1 MPCTNNMMIENDL
14 LVTPSTWYKICTVWI
29 PPTPYPQ
36 GSFQSKRGCTL
47 PSRRQDGEGRRGGK
61 VAELLWQPTA
71 GPSGAAQFPACP
83 QYATVRAVTARPRVR
98 TIAQGPLWA
107 PGRQAATATAAAAT
121 ETETAAP
128 APMHARYVPLGGT
141 LLVIKCRV
149 LFFARLSPARSRCK
163 WEGHGARVRL
173 TVGLWL
179 LESVK
184 VAETDAAFAAFLFS
198 CSVAFGRFFD
208 TTMLVSQGLFGRLA
222 GALKY
227 ISPWKKREDPDV
239 NNVPLGDVEDA
250 GQHLLGA
257 TDDLGNG
264 VHRGT
269 GSPERELLAFAK
281 TLPTRLDWPNSG
293 SGQLDEITDTS
304 VADTSRER
312 FPLHPADL
320 HTEKIFAAD
329 GADTGGSGV
338 LDTVGNFGAAAGD
351 LTGAGGAG
359 RVVDMFGGDNLGGL
373 EGSTGFG
380 GITGRTDA
388 GGEGSD
394 RGMMVRPR
402 GIRKELMMPLRVAQT
417 VARMGKENI
426 QNKRALAL
434 KFAGQ
439 DMKAFMPS
447 SEPTEQGGETSAF
460 RIAVPKPRST
470 SFSMPIRVLP
480 SQSAPSRRGQQHMSY
495 LPFKGE
501 NSILSIST
509 LSQNASELDSSSMVA
524 LANTT
529 VGVDSTMRSSW
540 AYGSPSMLQH
550 ASTQRSS
557 TQFSAAKQALASIS
571 AALSPM
577 DIGAAMGDIGAASA
591 SRQTHD
597 AISQMSG
604 CDQYSLQSDTG
615 PLLSHAPS
623 SAGQSFSRTRMASA
637 LREDVGSKRMRESFA
652 PEPSPLLAYDRSSV
666 GAMVGARPMQRR
678 RISQPSNA
686 VKKIMDI
693 IKDTSTPH
701 TDARATPSSRFFNS
715 SSIYSS
721 RPFQISEDG
730 ENGTF
735 RRPSFASSSPFVSP
749 GSKRSDTQDVVR
761 FSFKEPE
768 STQFAVET
776 TDSTSG
782 LNRAV
787 SGSNFIFS
795 EPYEDKDDGLE
806 HESVLL
812 DTSQQSETVAT
823 ASEQL
828 SLSEMFKPKPGEW
841 DCPKCMTRNKA
852 DAKVKCMACEEAKPG
867 ADAATR
873 EGRTEESAAFQF
885 GSKAPVTTALSS
897 LGPATGFVFGSGA
910 SAGSAPASSSSGFT
924 FGVKTT
930 TAARSPAFSSPSFG
944 SKNAVSPSKEVTS
957 AAAPLPS
964 NPQAAKAAEA
974 AKKGWVTT
982 GFVFPDKREDTGFE
996 RSGNKEIDEDDAAEG
1011 HVKSVCAPGASVT
1024 SVAEPAAAPAK
1035 SSLAATRA
1043 AEAAKKGWVT
1053 TGFVFP
1059 EKKMDIGFERSGNK
1073 ELDDEDAVDGR
1084 VVNSKSASAAPT
1096 ASLGPILSLGTA
1108 APTGG
1113 TMPITSSFTFGA
1125 LKKPEAGSS
1134 GASSLT
1140 AFTFG
1145 AGAALDK
1152 TEAVPVPTTGSAS
1165 GSSTACTSVTA
1176 SSTTTTASSNGT
1188 GLSFN
1193 GGVFSGSS
1201 GAVPSNSS
1209 TPSLGSVSM
1218 SGASS
1223 GFTFGI
1229 AGASSSSLSS
1239 SSNSGSTS
1247 AGPPVF
1253 TFGGTNSSKHMSSA
1267 APAFSFAGGSVF
1279 GSAGSDTAPKASCA
1293 NEAALTISAA
1303 PSSVVNTLSI
1313 PSAALGTAATF
1324 SSGSA
1329 SASGNS
1335 SQNTGMA
1342 VGSFSFAAG
1351 SAFGAPTALAA
1362 TFGSTRAAAPVAF
1375 SAAASAFGTS
1385 TVTSAGPATASFA
1398 FGANAGASP
1407 GFATPAAS
1415 SFGQAAPSVFGSASA
1430 GSSSG
1435 AGLGDSTAFPAF
1447 GGLPPT
1453 SVHLFSAK
1461 I

>member
-1 MPCTNNMMIENDL
+1 M
-14 LVTPSTWYKICTVWI
+14 
-29 PPTPYPQ
+29 
-36 GSFQSKRGCTL
+36 
-47 PSRRQDGEGRRGGK
+47 
-61 VAELLWQPTA
+61 
-71 GPSGAAQFPACP
+71 
-83 QYATVRAVTARPRVR
+83 
-98 TIAQGPLWA
+98 
-107 PGRQAATATAAAAT
+107 
-121 ETETAAP
+121 
-128 APMHARYVPLGGT
+128 
-141 LLVIKCRV
+141 
-149 LFFARLSPARSRCK
+149 
-163 WEGHGARVRL
+163 RL

-615 PLLSHAPS
+615 PLMSHAPS

-1084 VVNSKSASAAPT
+1084 VVNSTSASSAPT

-1239 SSNSGSTS
+1239 SSNSSSTS

-1362 TFGSTRAAAPVAF
+1362 TFGSTRAAAPAAF

-1385 TVTSAGPATASFA
+1385 TMTSAGPVTASFA
-1398 FGANAGASP
+1398 FGANAGASL

-1461 I
+1461 ICVSVLLHAVIPY

>member
-1 MPCTNNMMIENDL
+1 
-14 LVTPSTWYKICTVWI
+14 
-29 PPTPYPQ
+29 
-36 GSFQSKRGCTL
+36 
-47 PSRRQDGEGRRGGK
+47 
-61 VAELLWQPTA
+61 
-71 GPSGAAQFPACP
+71 
-83 QYATVRAVTARPRVR
+83 
-98 TIAQGPLWA
+98 
-107 PGRQAATATAAAAT
+107 
-121 ETETAAP
+121 
-128 APMHARYVPLGGT
+128 MHARYVPLGGT

-179 LESVK
+179 LESVE

-615 PLLSHAPS
+615 PLMSHAPS

-1084 VVNSKSASAAPT
+1084 VVNSTSASSAPT

-1335 SQNTGMA
+1335 SQNTGIA

-1415 SFGQAAPSVFGSASA
+1415 SFGQAAPFVFGSASA

-1461 I
+1461 ICVSVLLHAVIPY

>member
-1 MPCTNNMMIENDL
+1 MPHL
-14 LVTPSTWYKICTVWI
+14 RHSSSAVVLS
-29 PPTPYPQ
+29 
-36 GSFQSKRGCTL
+36 L
-47 PSRRQDGEGRRGGK
+47 
-61 VAELLWQPTA
+61 
-71 GPSGAAQFPACP
+71 AAQIF
-83 QYATVRAVTARPRVR
+83 
-98 TIAQGPLWA
+98 
-107 PGRQAATATAAAAT
+107 
-121 ETETAAP
+121 ETA
-128 APMHARYVPLGGT
+128 
-141 LLVIKCRV
+141 
-149 LFFARLSPARSRCK
+149 
-163 WEGHGARVRL
+163 
-173 TVGLWL
+173 
-179 LESVK
+179 
-184 VAETDAAFAAFLFS
+184 
-198 CSVAFGRFFD
+198 
-208 TTMLVSQGLFGRLA
+208 MLVSQGLFGRLA

-239 NNVPLGDVEDA
+239 NNVPLSDMEDG

-257 TDDLGNG
+257 TDDSRNG

-281 TLPTRLDWPNSG
+281 TLPTRLDRPNSG
-293 SGQLDEITDTS
+293 NGQLDEITDTS
-304 VADTSRER
+304 VADTSCER
-312 FPLHPADL
+312 FPLHSGDL
-320 HTEKIFAAD
+320 HTERIFAAD
-329 GADTGGSGV
+329 GEDTGGRGV
-338 LDTVGNFGAAAGD
+338 LDTDGDLGAAAGV
-351 LTGAGGAG
+351 LTGAGGAA

-434 KFAGQ
+434 KFASQ

-447 SEPTEQGGETSAF
+447 GEPTEQGGETSAF

-495 LPFKGE
+495 LPSKGE
-501 NSILSIST
+501 NSMLSIST

-540 AYGSPSMLQH
+540 ACGSLSMLQH

-577 DIGAAMGDIGAASA
+577 DIGAANA

-597 AISQMSG
+597 AISQMSA

-623 SAGQSFSRTRMASA
+623 AGQSFSRTRTASA
-637 LREDVGSKRMRESFA
+637 LGEDVGSKRTRESFA

-730 ENGTF
+730 ENDTF
-735 RRPSFASSSPFVSP
+735 RRPSFASSSPFVSS
-749 GSKRSDTQDVVR
+749 GSKRSVTQDVVR

-768 STQFAVET
+768 PMQFAVET

-852 DAKVKCMACEEAKPG
+852 DAKVKCMACEEAKPVGSVTESSSGDAAAAPAFTFGIKATVSSKIEAPSASSGQLSLSEMFKPKPGEWDCPKCMTRNKADAKVKCMACEEAKPG

-885 GSKAPVTTALSS
+885 GSKAPVTTVLSS

-910 SAGSAPASSSSGFT
+910 PAGSAPASSSSGFT

-930 TAARSPAFSSPSFG
+930 TAARSPAFSYPSFG
-944 SKNAVSPSKEVTS
+944 SKNAISPSREVTS
-957 AAAPLPS
+957 TAAPLPS

-996 RSGNKEIDEDDAAEG
+996 RSGNKELDEDDAAEG

-1024 SVAEPAAAPAK
+1024 SAAEPAAAPAK

-1059 EKKMDIGFERSGNK
+1059 EKKMDIGFERSGNQ
-1073 ELDDEDAVDGR
+1073 ELDDEDAADGR

-1096 ASLGPILSLGTA
+1096 ASLGPILSFGTA

-1113 TMPITSSFTFGA
+1113 NIPITSSFTFGA

-1134 GASSLT
+1134 GASSLI

-1152 TEAVPVPTTGSAS
+1152 TEAVPVPTRGSAS
-1165 GSSTACTSVTA
+1165 GSSTACTSVRA
-1176 SSTTTTASSNGT
+1176 SSTTTTASSNRT

-1201 GAVPSNSS
+1201 GAVPSTSS

-1279 GSAGSDTAPKASCA
+1279 GSAGSDTAPKASCV

-1313 PSAALGTAATF
+1313 PSASLGTAATF

-1342 VGSFSFAAG
+1342 VGSLSFAAG
-1351 SAFGAPTALAA
+1351 SAFGAPTALGA
-1362 TFGSTRAAAPVAF
+1362 TFGSTRAAAPAAF

-1385 TVTSAGPATASFA
+1385 TITSAGPATAPFA
-1398 FGANAGASP
+1398 FGANAGASL

-1415 SFGQAAPSVFGSASA
+1415 SDGQAAPFVFGSASA
-1430 GSSSG
+1430 GSSSD
-1435 AGLGDSTAFPAF
+1435 AGLGDSTASPAF
-1447 GGLPPT
+1447 GGLPLT
-1453 SVHLFSAK
+1453 SVNLFSVR
-1461 I
+1461 

>member
-1 MPCTNNMMIENDL
+1 
-14 LVTPSTWYKICTVWI
+14 
-29 PPTPYPQ
+29 
-36 GSFQSKRGCTL
+36 
-47 PSRRQDGEGRRGGK
+47 
-61 VAELLWQPTA
+61 
-71 GPSGAAQFPACP
+71 
-83 QYATVRAVTARPRVR
+83 
-98 TIAQGPLWA
+98 
-107 PGRQAATATAAAAT
+107 
-121 ETETAAP
+121 
-128 APMHARYVPLGGT
+128 MHARYVPLGGT
-141 LLVIKCRV
+141 LLVIKCGV

-615 PLLSHAPS
+615 PLMSHAPS

-678 RISQPSNA
+678 RVSQPSNA

-852 DAKVKCMACEEAKPG
+852 DAKVKCMACEEVKPGGSVTESSSGDAAAAPAFTFGIKATVSTKGEAPSASSGQLSLSEMFKPKPGEWDCPKCMTRNKADAKVKCMACEEAKPG

-897 LGPATGFVFGSGA
+897 LGPATGFVFGCGA

-1084 VVNSKSASAAPT
+1084 VVNSTSASSAPT

-1362 TFGSTRAAAPVAF
+1362 TFGSTRAAAPAAF

-1385 TVTSAGPATASFA
+1385 TMTSAGPVTASFA

-1461 I
+1461 ICVSVLLHAVIPY